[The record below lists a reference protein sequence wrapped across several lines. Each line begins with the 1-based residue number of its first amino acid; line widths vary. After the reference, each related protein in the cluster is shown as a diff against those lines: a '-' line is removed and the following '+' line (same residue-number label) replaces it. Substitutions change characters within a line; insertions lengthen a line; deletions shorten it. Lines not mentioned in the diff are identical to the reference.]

1 MEDFWF
7 EVIEVLQS
15 AFDGILFGSTYALI
29 GIGFTLIFGVM
40 RKLNMAF
47 GAAAIAGTYISL
59 LAFKMLEAP
68 FLAPFAGY
76 LPAGLIVF
84 LVSVAAAGVI
94 GYGVYLTCFFF
105 IDPQDE
111 LGSLIATVGMLLF
124 IDEVIVHI
132 TNGLPFPYPVLF
144 IDTMVDIGPFSL
156 RSDLML
162 VFLASL
168 IGMAALLAVIYRTRI
183 GLATRAVSQQ
193 EVAAQLCGI
202 SVNRTN
208 ASTFVL
214 SGLVGGCAGSF
225 IASSVGVLSPLIA
238 LPLTIKG
245 LVVTVIGGLGSIPG
259 AIVAGLLV
267 GMLENIFLYFRGIT
281 ERDIFVLLLLFLFLV
296 FRPRGL
302 FGKAHS

>member
-7 EVIEVLQS
+7 EVIEVLQT

-29 GIGFTLIFGVM
+29 GIGFSLIFGVM
-40 RKLNMAF
+40 RKVNMAF
-47 GAAAIAGTYISL
+47 GAASIAGTYVSL
-59 LAFKMLEAP
+59 LAFNLLSTPVLKPYA
-68 FLAPFAGY
+68 AY

-84 LVSVAAAGVI
+84 VVSVAAAGAI
-94 GYGVYLTCFFF
+94 GYLVYLCCFYF
-105 IDPQDE
+105 IDEGDE
-111 LGSLIATVGMLLF
+111 LSSLMATVGMLLF

-132 TNGLPFPYPVLF
+132 TNGLPYPYPVLF
-144 IDTMVDIGPFSL
+144 IDEMVDIGPFSL
-156 RSDLML
+156 RIDLML
-162 VFLASL
+162 VFVASL
-168 IGMAALLAVIYRTRI
+168 IGMAGLLVLIHRTRI

-202 SVNRTN
+202 SVTRTN

-214 SGLVGGCAGSF
+214 SGFVGGCAGSF

-245 LVVTVIGGLGSIPG
+245 LVVTVMGGLGSIPG

-267 GMLENIFLYFRGIT
+267 GMLENMFLYFRGIT
-281 ERDIFVLLLLFLFLV
+281 ERDIYVMLLLFGFLV
-296 FRPRGL
+296 FRPRGF
-302 FGKAHS
+302 FGKA